1 MEETQNMKTDI
12 RNRTDCVQEL
22 GGDGPR
28 VASYLRV
35 STTKQAKDG
44 VSLDVQR
51 DKIKEMIKHLKPSQV
66 YEYIDPGKSGRE
78 FDNRKVTDILELA
91 KKGMIDELWVTH
103 IDRIGRTLLDL
114 LHFFVILWKNDV
126 IIRTFED
133 SYTNKNLS
141 KLLEI
146 ILKAYTAEE
155 TNNKRTE
162 VSVDSKKR
170 NFKSKIWNKALPLG
184 YNRKHDSWLEKIPK
198 WESIIK
204 ECHNHFV
211 LTKNVTSV
219 RRHINR
225 KYSQLLPK
233 PLSSY
238 QIKRILSDPLYI
250 GKPEH
255 MGVVVHD
262 PSLAFVDEKMFAKC
276 QKILEKKLSRHKPN
290 RLDPIK
296 ELVTK
301 YGISALGFIDKLEY
315 HHKGCEGLVVKNGTR
330 IVELVRRQ
338 TFVCKKCED
347 QFWIPSNSQLNKIQ
361 NSTTG
366 KSIHPL
372 AYCSPSSERLK
383 ENKRLSQT
391 QKGRNTKYKQ
401 VAL

>member
-1 MEETQNMKTDI
+1 M
-12 RNRTDCVQEL
+12 
-22 GGDGPR
+22 
-28 VASYLRV
+28 
-35 STTKQAKDG
+35 
-44 VSLDVQR
+44 
-51 DKIKEMIKHLKPSQV
+51 
-66 YEYIDPGKSGRE
+66 
-78 FDNRKVTDILELA
+78 
-91 KKGMIDELWVTH
+91 
-103 IDRIGRTLLDL
+103 
-114 LHFFVILWKNDV
+114 
-126 IIRTFED
+126 
-133 SYTNKNLS
+133 
-141 KLLEI
+141 
-146 ILKAYTAEE
+146 KAYTAEE

-184 YNRKHDSWLEKIPK
+184 YNKKHDSWLEKIPK
-198 WESIIK
+198 SESIIK

-211 LTKNVTSV
+211 LTKNVASV

-225 KYSQLLPK
+225 KYSQLSPK

-238 QIKRILSDPLYI
+238 QIKRILSDPVYI

-301 YGISALGFIDKLEY
+301 YGISALGFIDNLEY
-315 HHKGCEGLVVKNGTR
+315 HHKSCGGLVVKNGTR

-338 TFVCKKCED
+338 TFVCKKCGE
-347 QFWIPSNSQLNKIQ
+347 QFWVPSNSQLNKIQ
-361 NSTTG
+361 TSTAG
-366 KSIHPL
+366 ISIHPL